1 MGRCRCCHIGA
12 LGCLECLGVKEG
24 VRHASYR
31 AMRLF
36 DTDTRLLILL
46 IHDIES
52 REKLDGCLL
61 LVNSGRSWC
70 QNG

>member
-52 REKLDGCLL
+52 SAEA
-61 LVNSGRSWC
+61 
-70 QNG
+70 